1 MNFGKVTARKWKDNI
16 KNGEDNPVGFHVTF
30 GLGFLLNKTREERP
44 AQGVQQVPH
53 IVNR

>member
-30 GLGFLLNKTREERP
+30 WLGFLENKTREEEAASRWRGSSS
-44 AQGVQQVPH
+44 QF
-53 IVNR
+53 